1 MFLGYDPDLFL
12 FQYLFSWITACLA
25 KQPKKS
31 AGGKKVKSAIIKKSA
46 AVVAVKKKSHIPF
59 LESAAAVVAAKK
71 KSVPSQQELVV
82 AVKEKLLPIQEK
94 LPATAVAVKEKSV
107 LIQDMNLPAVR
118 SMPDVVTDIV
128 PIVGSI
134 ESLPICLPKPCRK
147 LVTRTNKSRTK
158 KLQEQIVLSDQMK
171 IQIPNPKI

>member
-1 MFLGYDPDLFL
+1 
-12 FQYLFSWITACLA
+12 
-25 KQPKKS
+25 
-31 AGGKKVKSAIIKKSA
+31 
-46 AVVAVKKKSHIPF
+46 
-59 LESAAAVVAAKK
+59 
-71 KSVPSQQELVV
+71 
-82 AVKEKLLPIQEK
+82 VKEKLLPVQEK

-107 LIQDMNLPAVR
+107 LIQDMNLPDVR

-134 ESLPICLPKPCRK
+134 ESLPICPPKPCRK

-171 IQIPNPKI
+171 IPIPNPKI